1 MKSVNG
7 YESLADVL
15 ERAYEQATTGKG
27 AERHAQD
34 LPFEQQPMQKLIDLY
49 GPGFALGQ
57 AAKKAQESQRLPAGR
72 DVAEL
77 LGAINYL
84 AGAVIALERD
94 HLLKQFDGESNA
106 ELAARIVDAHNYQ
119 RNKLTANDNEQPHD
133 CCPVC
138 QHVDGQHHEKCTMA
152 EQQNSTAIVQIKRL
166 NELSETALKMLANH
180 VEAELLRIKADKM
193 TGKNLYR

>member
-1 MKSVNG
+1 MKRKTSLGPTTMKSVNG
-7 YESLADVL
+7 YERLADVL
-15 ERAYEQATTGKG
+15 ERAFDQAATGKG
-27 AERHAQD
+27 HDRHAQD

-84 AGAVIALERD
+84 AGAVIALERGR
-94 HLLKQFDGESNA
+94 QPVAG
-106 ELAARIVDAHNYQ
+106 
-119 RNKLTANDNEQPHD
+119 NDNEQPHD

-138 QHVDGQHHEKCTMA
+138 QHVDGFHHEKCTA
-152 EQQNSTAIVQIKRL
+152 APGAF
-166 NELSETALKMLANH
+166 ETK
-180 VEAELLRIKADKM
+180 
-193 TGKNLYR
+193 

>member
-1 MKSVNG
+1 MKSVKG
-7 YESLADVL
+7 YESLANVL
-15 ERAYEQATTGKG
+15 ERAFDQAATGKG
-27 AERHAQD
+27 SERHAQD

-84 AGAVIALERD
+84 AGAVIALERGR
-94 HLLKQFDGESNA
+94 LVKQFDGESNA
-106 ELAARIVDAHNYQ
+106 ELAARIVDAQNHQ

-138 QHVDGQHHEKCTMA
+138 GYLDGFHHEKCTA
-152 EQQNSTAIVQIKRL
+152 APGSFGV
-166 NELSETALKMLANH
+166 H
-180 VEAELLRIKADKM
+180 DV
-193 TGKNLYR
+193 

>member
-7 YESLADVL
+7 YESLANVL
-15 ERAYEQATTGKG
+15 ERAYDQATTGKG
-27 AERHAQD
+27 HERHAQD
-34 LPFEQQPMQKLIDLY
+34 LPFDQQPMQKLIDLY

-84 AGAVIALERD
+84 AGAVIALERGR
-94 HLLKQFDGESNA
+94 QPVAG
-106 ELAARIVDAHNYQ
+106 
-119 RNKLTANDNEQPHD
+119 NDNEQPRD

-138 QHVDGQHHEKCTMA
+138 QHVDGYHHDKCTA
-152 EQQNSTAIVQIKRL
+152 APGRFGVHT
-166 NELSETALKMLANH
+166 
-180 VEAELLRIKADKM
+180 DK
-193 TGKNLYR
+193 